1 MRKIN
6 TRNFRRATRT
16 TAREVNR
23 QILLNLIREHQPI
36 SRADIARLMTVGR
49 GTVTE
54 MVNSLIEEGLVYE
67 GATATAPRGRR
78 PTLLHIRTRDRYVVG
93 VDIRFSRI
101 FLLLSDFS
109 GRQLALESF
118 ETVTE
123 PSALVAKVATRVTR
137 MLAEHGAAGECEGVG
152 VVIPGMVD
160 RTTGRVLRAPQLGWR
175 DVDIRDD
182 LAQQTG
188 LPVIIDNA
196 PIACALAHLWL
207 GPRGH
212 EGADSFVYVTVSEG
226 VGFGVVVNGQVVRG
240 AGHTAGEFGH
250 IPINPSAPMCLCG
263 ARGCLEA
270 SASNLAT
277 IGRYLGYDLGNPE
290 SRQALRESSFTIND
304 LIAKARAGD
313 ARALECL
320 RESGHYIGLGVSV
333 IVNGLNPAR
342 IYVGGEI
349 AQAWDLIS
357 DTVIQPI
364 RDRALTESAANTQ
377 VIPEPGSEHPRLR
390 GATAVVVAPAF
401 AAPVIA

>member
-23 QILLNLIREHQPI
+23 QILLNLVREHQPI
-36 SRADIARLMTVGR
+36 SRADLARMMTVGR

-54 MVNSLIEEGLVYE
+54 LVNSLIEEGLVYE
-67 GATATAPRGRR
+67 GDTAVAPRGRR

-123 PSALVAKVATRVTR
+123 PAALVEKVAARVNR
-137 MLAEHGAAGECEGVG
+137 ILEEHGAAGECEGVG

-160 RTTGRVLRAPQLGWR
+160 RSTGRILRAPQLGWR
-175 DVDIRDD
+175 NVDIRDD
-182 LAQQTG
+182 LSKQTG
-188 LPVIIDNA
+188 LPVFIDNA

-212 EGADSFVYVTVSEG
+212 ESADSFVYVTVAEG
-226 VGFGVVVNGQVVRG
+226 VGFGLVVNGQVVRG

-250 IPINPSAPMCLCG
+250 IPINPNNPACLCG
-263 ARGCLEA
+263 AHGCLEA

-277 IGRYLGYDLGNPE
+277 IGRYLGYDLGRKE
-290 SRQALRESSFTIND
+290 SREALRESSFTIND

-313 ARALECL
+313 TRALECL
-320 RESGHYIGLGVSV
+320 RESGHWIGLGVSV

-357 DTVIQPI
+357 DTVIEPV
-364 RDRALTESAANTQ
+364 RERALTESAAATQ
-377 VIPEPGSEHPRLR
+377 IIPEPGSEHPRLR
-390 GATAVVVAPAF
+390 GATALVVAPTF

>member
-6 TRNFRRATRT
+6 VRDFKRATRS

-23 QILLNLIREHQPI
+23 QILLNLVREHQPI
-36 SRADIARLMTVGR
+36 SRADLARMMTVGR
-49 GTVTE
+49 GMVTE
-54 MVNSLIEEGLVYE
+54 LVNALIQEGLVYE
-67 GATATAPRGRR
+67 GTTAAAPRGRR

-93 VDIRFSRI
+93 VDVRFSRI

-118 ETVTE
+118 ETVTDRDQ
-123 PSALVAKVATRVTR
+123 LIDKVAARVNR
-137 MLAEHGAAGECEGVG
+137 LLQEHGVAAECHGVG

-160 RTTGRVLRAPQLGWR
+160 RLTGRILNAPQLGWR
-175 DVDIRDD
+175 NVDIRES
-182 LAQQTG
+182 LSAATG
-188 LPVIIDNA
+188 LPVAIDNA
-196 PIACALAHLWL
+196 PIACALAHLWM
-207 GPRGH
+207 GPRGQH
-212 EGADSFVYVTVSEG
+212 GDNFVYMTVAEG
-226 VGFGVVVNGQVVRG
+226 VGFGIVINGQVVRG

-250 IPINPSAPMCLCG
+250 IPINPNMPACLCG

-277 IGRYLGYDLGNPE
+277 IARYLGYDLGEHE
-290 SRQALRESSFTIND
+290 SREALRESSFTIND

-313 ARALECL
+313 ERALASL

-333 IVNGLNPAR
+333 IVNGLNPGR

-357 DTVIQPI
+357 DTVLTPVKE
-364 RDRALTESAANTQ
+364 RALTKWAAATQ
-377 VIPEPGSEHPRLR
+377 IIPEPGSDHPRLR
-390 GATAVVVAPAF
+390 GATALVVAPTF
-401 AAPVIA
+401 AAPQIA

>member
-23 QILLNLIREHQPI
+23 QILLNLVREHQPI
-36 SRADIARLMTVGR
+36 SRADLARLMTVSR
-49 GTVTE
+49 GMVTE
-54 MVNSLIEEGLVYE
+54 LVNSLISEGLVYE
-67 GATATAPRGRR
+67 GTTASAPRGRR
-78 PTLLHIRTRDRYVVG
+78 PTLLHVRTRDRYVVG

-118 ETVTE
+118 ETVTD
-123 PSALVAKVATRVTR
+123 PASLVEKVASRITR
-137 MLAEHGAAGECEGVG
+137 MLEEHGAAGECEGVG

-160 RTTGRVLRAPQLGWR
+160 RNTGRILNAPQLGWR

-182 LAQQTG
+182 LSLATG
-188 LPVIIDNA
+188 LPVHIDNA

-207 GPRGH
+207 GPRGQ
-212 EGADSFVYVTVSEG
+212 EGADSFVYVTVAEG

-240 AGHTAGEFGH
+240 FGHTAGEFGH
-250 IPINPSAPMCLCG
+250 IPINPKGPACLCG
-263 ARGCLEA
+263 SRGCLEA

-277 IGRYLGYDLGNPE
+277 IARYLGYDLGETE
-290 SRQALRESSFTIND
+290 SREALRASGFTIND

-313 ARALECL
+313 ERALASL
-320 RESGHYIGLGVSV
+320 RESGHFIGLGVSV

-357 DTVIQPI
+357 DAVIAPMKE
-364 RDRALTESAANTQ
+364 RALTETAANTQ
-377 VIPEPGSEHPRLR
+377 IIPEPGSEHPRLR
-390 GATAVVVAPAF
+390 GATALVVAPAF
-401 AAPVIA
+401 AAPQIA